1 MTHYLRR
8 NGKSIVDVEAG
19 RTDLRCVVCID
30 EYSVLL
36 LSETSRQA
44 ELIIDFGGLQ
54 EMRGEWHEDPEQFE
68 SPDEFVQRR
77 LCEVGNKYGL
87 QYVTD

>member
-8 NGKSIVDVEAG
+8 NGKSIVDVEASKI
-19 RTDLRCVVCID
+19 DLRCVICIF
-30 EYSVLL
+30 EYSAIL
-36 LSETSRQA
+36 LSETYRQD
-44 ELIIDFGGLQ
+44 EVISDFDNLS

-68 SPDEFVQRR
+68 SPDEFVKRR
-77 LCEVGNKYGL
+77 LCEVGNKYDL